1 MVFGCYSLELKMERC
16 PKALGRQSYM
26 GTHLNAVVT
35 SSEDEQSPDI
45 QKESAE
51 ESEIKEKAKEVK
63 PKAKEVKPKAKEVKP
78 KKKHGKSKKKH
89 GNVGE
94 VTLRVSLP
102 YKPKGEMFAVAE
114 TFQGGSRL
122 QVICEDGIRR
132 MGRIPGKLRRR
143 MWVRENDLL
152 IVVPWSFQ
160 DSKADVKFRYTP
172 TQTANLKRRGKIPE
186 ILDIY

>member
-45 QKESAE
+45 QKESTE
-51 ESEIKEKAKEVK
+51 ESEIKEEAKEVK
-63 PKAKEVKPKAKEVKP
+63 PKAKEVKPKAKGVKP
-78 KKKHGKSKKKH
+78 KKKAS
-89 GNVGE
+89 NEGE
-94 VTLRVSLP
+94 ITLRVSLP
-102 YKPKGEMFAVAE
+102 YKPNGEMFAVAE

>member
-1 MVFGCYSLELKMERC
+1 M
-16 PKALGRQSYM
+16 
-26 GTHLNAVVT
+26 T
-35 SSEDEQSPDI
+35 SSEEEQKDENP
-45 QKESAE
+45 KE
-51 ESEIKEKAKEVK
+51 EKVEDKIE
-63 PKAKEVKPKAKEVKP
+63 
-78 KKKHGKSKKKH
+78 KKKATNKKSKK
-89 GNVGE
+89 NQNQGE
-94 VTLRVSLP
+94 EANLRVTLP

-122 QVICEDGIRR
+122 QLICEDGERR

-172 TQTANLKRRGKIPE
+172 TQTSNLKRLGKIPE

>member
-1 MVFGCYSLELKMERC
+1 MTKDNEEVKSSGES
-16 PKALGRQSYM
+16 
-26 GTHLNAVVT
+26 NN
-35 SSEDEQSPDI
+35 SSEEIPEVNESP
-45 QKESAE
+45 KN
-51 ESEIKEKAKEVK
+51 
-63 PKAKEVKPKAKEVKP
+63 
-78 KKKHGKSKKKH
+78 KKS
-89 GNVGE
+89 NTE
-94 VTLRVSLP
+94 PTENIRVTLP

-122 QVICEDGIRR
+122 QLICEDGKRR

-172 TQTANLKRRGKIPE
+172 TQTSNLKRNGKIPE

>member
-1 MVFGCYSLELKMERC
+1 M
-16 PKALGRQSYM
+16 
-26 GTHLNAVVT
+26 T
-35 SSEDEQSPDI
+35 SSEENS
-45 QKESAE
+45 E
-51 ESEIKEKAKEVK
+51 E
-63 PKAKEVKPKAKEVKP
+63 
-78 KKKHGKSKKKH
+78 GKSEDEEQAKDEEKKVEKNKKSK
-89 GNVGE
+89 GKKGKKGYQAQNTE
-94 VTLRVSLP
+94 ANLRVTLP

-122 QVICEDGIRR
+122 QLICEDGERR

-152 IVVPWSFQ
+152 IIVPWSFQ

-172 TQTANLKRRGKIPE
+172 TQTSNLKRLGKIPE

>member
-1 MVFGCYSLELKMERC
+1 V
-16 PKALGRQSYM
+16 A
-26 GTHLNAVVT
+26 
-35 SSEDEQSPDI
+35 SSE
-45 QKESAE
+45 KEDKKVDSE
-51 ESEIKEKAKEVK
+51 EKVSDKEKTEKVEEKKEDT
-63 PKAKEVKPKAKEVKP
+63 
-78 KKKHGKSKKKH
+78 KKKPTYSKKNKGKKSKK
-89 GNVGE
+89 NQPPPDE
-94 VTLRVSLP
+94 ANLRVKLP
-102 YKPKGEMFAVAE
+102 YRPKGEIFAVAE

-122 QVICEDGIRR
+122 QLICEDGERR

-172 TQTANLKRRGKIPE
+172 TQTSNLKRRGKIPE

>member
-1 MVFGCYSLELKMERC
+1 MTKDNEEVKSSDE
-16 PKALGRQSYM
+16 SS
-26 GTHLNAVVT
+26 T
-35 SSEDEQSPDI
+35 SSEEIPEINESP
-45 QKESAE
+45 KN
-51 ESEIKEKAKEVK
+51 
-63 PKAKEVKPKAKEVKP
+63 
-78 KKKHGKSKKKH
+78 KKS
-89 GNVGE
+89 NTE
-94 VTLRVSLP
+94 PTENIRVTLP

-122 QVICEDGIRR
+122 QLICEDGKRR

-172 TQTANLKRRGKIPE
+172 TQTSNLKRNGKIPE

>member
-1 MVFGCYSLELKMERC
+1 M
-16 PKALGRQSYM
+16 
-26 GTHLNAVVT
+26 T
-35 SSEDEQSPDI
+35 SSEENSEEKASEDEEQSKDEE
-45 QKESAE
+45 KKAE
-51 ESEIKEKAKEVK
+51 KNK
-63 PKAKEVKPKAKEVKP
+63 
-78 KKKHGKSKKKH
+78 KSKGKK
-89 GNVGE
+89 GQQEQNTE
-94 VTLRVSLP
+94 ANLRVTLP

-122 QVICEDGIRR
+122 QLICEDGERR

-172 TQTANLKRRGKIPE
+172 TQTSNLKRLGKIPE

>member
-1 MVFGCYSLELKMERC
+1 MTATKDEPLKE
-16 PKALGRQSYM
+16 K
-26 GTHLNAVVT
+26 
-35 SSEDEQSPDI
+35 SEEKTDSQ
-45 QKESAE
+45 E
-51 ESEIKEKAKEVK
+51 ESKSEESVVK
-63 PKAKEVKPKAKEVKP
+63 PKP
-78 KKKHGKSKKKH
+78 KKSKGKKGKKGKYGKKY
-89 GNVGE
+89 GNQVDE
-94 VTLRVSLP
+94 TNLRVTLP

-122 QVICEDGIRR
+122 QLICEDGERR

-172 TQTANLKRRGKIPE
+172 TQTSNLKRSGKIPE

>member
-1 MVFGCYSLELKMERC
+1 M
-16 PKALGRQSYM
+16 
-26 GTHLNAVVT
+26 T
-35 SSEDEQSPDI
+35 SSEENSEENTSEDEEQSKD
-45 QKESAE
+45 E
-51 ESEIKEKAKEVK
+51 EKKVEKN
-63 PKAKEVKPKAKEVKP
+63 
-78 KKKHGKSKKKH
+78 KKTKGKK
-89 GNVGE
+89 GQQQQNTE
-94 VTLRVSLP
+94 ANLRVTLP

-122 QVICEDGIRR
+122 QLICEDGERR

-172 TQTANLKRRGKIPE
+172 TQTSNLKRLGKIPE

>member
-1 MVFGCYSLELKMERC
+1 MASYY
-16 PKALGRQSYM
+16 GRP
-26 GTHLNAVVT
+26 VT
-35 SSEDEQSPDI
+35 SSEEEQPQEDDNKKS
-45 QKESAE
+45 
-51 ESEIKEKAKEVK
+51 ESEEKTS
-63 PKAKEVKPKAKEVKP
+63 KATTTN
-78 KKKHGKSKKKH
+78 KKKP
-89 GNVGE
+89 NNNNE
-94 VTLRVSLP
+94 EANIRVTLP
-102 YKPKGEMFAVAE
+102 YKPKGEIFAVAE

-122 QVICEDGIRR
+122 QLICEDGERR

-172 TQTANLKRRGKIPE
+172 TQTANLKKLGKIPE

>member
-1 MVFGCYSLELKMERC
+1 MNKSWGGNLIIGSLVEITVANDSEE
-16 PKALGRQSYM
+16 
-26 GTHLNAVVT
+26 TEAVDKSTV
-35 SSEDEQSPDI
+35 
-45 QKESAE
+45 E
-51 ESEIKEKAKEVK
+51 EAKKPEKN
-63 PKAKEVKPKAKEVKP
+63 
-78 KKKHGKSKKKH
+78 KSKNKKNKKNTPH
-89 GNVGE
+89 PTENIR
-94 VTLRVSLP
+94 VTLP

-122 QVICEDGIRR
+122 QLICEDGKRR

-160 DSKADVKFRYTP
+160 DTKADVKFRYTP
-172 TQTANLKRRGKIPE
+172 TQTSNLKRKGKIPE

>member
-1 MVFGCYSLELKMERC
+1 M
-16 PKALGRQSYM
+16 
-26 GTHLNAVVT
+26 T
-35 SSEDEQSPDI
+35 SSEENSEEKASEDEEQSKD
-45 QKESAE
+45 E
-51 ESEIKEKAKEVK
+51 EKKVEKNK
-63 PKAKEVKPKAKEVKP
+63 
-78 KKKHGKSKKKH
+78 KSKGKK
-89 GNVGE
+89 GNQQQNTE
-94 VTLRVSLP
+94 ANLRVTLP

-122 QVICEDGIRR
+122 QLICEDGERR

-172 TQTANLKRRGKIPE
+172 TQTSNLKRLGKIPE

>member
-1 MVFGCYSLELKMERC
+1 MTKDNEEVKSSDE
-16 PKALGRQSYM
+16 S
-26 GTHLNAVVT
+26 NT
-35 SSEDEQSPDI
+35 SSEEIPEVNESP
-45 QKESAE
+45 KN
-51 ESEIKEKAKEVK
+51 
-63 PKAKEVKPKAKEVKP
+63 
-78 KKKHGKSKKKH
+78 KKS
-89 GNVGE
+89 NTE
-94 VTLRVSLP
+94 PTENIRVTLP

-122 QVICEDGIRR
+122 QLICEDGKRR

-172 TQTANLKRRGKIPE
+172 TQTSNLKRNGKIPE

>member
-51 ESEIKEKAKEVK
+51 ESEIKEEAKEVK
-63 PKAKEVKPKAKEVKP
+63 PKAKEVK
-78 KKKHGKSKKKH
+78 SKKKAA
-89 GNVGE
+89 NEGE

>member
-1 MVFGCYSLELKMERC
+1 MTKDNEEVKSSDESK
-16 PKALGRQSYM
+16 
-26 GTHLNAVVT
+26 T
-35 SSEDEQSPDI
+35 SSEEIPEVNESP
-45 QKESAE
+45 KN
-51 ESEIKEKAKEVK
+51 
-63 PKAKEVKPKAKEVKP
+63 
-78 KKKHGKSKKKH
+78 KKS
-89 GNVGE
+89 NTE
-94 VTLRVSLP
+94 PTENIRVTLP

-122 QVICEDGIRR
+122 QLICEDGKRR

-172 TQTANLKRRGKIPE
+172 TQTSNLKRNGKIPE

>member
-1 MVFGCYSLELKMERC
+1 MTEVK
-16 PKALGRQSYM
+16 
-26 GTHLNAVVT
+26 
-35 SSEDEQSPDI
+35 EDESQENS
-45 QKESAE
+45 S
-51 ESEIKEKAKEVK
+51 KEKSEEETK
-63 PKAKEVKPKAKEVKP
+63 PEQPKKKSKP
-78 KKKHGKSKKKH
+78 KKGKGKHGKKH
-89 GNVGE
+89 NNQVDE
-94 VTLRVSLP
+94 TNLRVTLP

-122 QVICEDGIRR
+122 QLICEDGERR

-172 TQTANLKRRGKIPE
+172 TQTSNLKRRGKIPE

>member
-1 MVFGCYSLELKMERC
+1 M
-16 PKALGRQSYM
+16 
-26 GTHLNAVVT
+26 T
-35 SSEDEQSPDI
+35 SSEDEQVQETS
-45 QKESAE
+45 E
-51 ESEIKEKAKEVK
+51 EEEVK
-63 PKAKEVKPKAKEVKP
+63 VEKVENKKP
-78 KKKHGKSKKKH
+78 KKGH
-89 GNVGE
+89 NQE
-94 VTLRVSLP
+94 NEENLRVTLP

-122 QVICEDGIRR
+122 QLICEDGERR

-172 TQTANLKRRGKIPE
+172 TQTSNLKRRGKIPE

>member
-63 PKAKEVKPKAKEVKP
+63 PKAEEVKPKAKKVKP
-78 KKKHGKSKKKH
+78 KKKH

>member
-1 MVFGCYSLELKMERC
+1 MNKGWGGNLII
-16 PKALGRQSYM
+16 
-26 GTHLNAVVT
+26 GTLVDRNVTNDSEETEAV
-35 SSEDEQSPDI
+35 E
-45 QKESAE
+45 ESTAE
-51 ESEIKEKAKEVK
+51 EEKK
-63 PKAKEVKPKAKEVKP
+63 PDTNKN
-78 KKKHGKSKKKH
+78 KKNKKNKK
-89 GNVGE
+89 NTPE
-94 VTLRVSLP
+94 PTENIRVTLP

-122 QVICEDGIRR
+122 QLICEDGKRR

-172 TQTANLKRRGKIPE
+172 TQTSNLKRKGKIPE

>member
-1 MVFGCYSLELKMERC
+1 M
-16 PKALGRQSYM
+16 
-26 GTHLNAVVT
+26 T
-35 SSEDEQSPDI
+35 SSE
-45 QKESAE
+45 KETVQEVTNE
-51 ESEIKEKAKEVK
+51 EKTETITVTEFKRNNKN
-63 PKAKEVKPKAKEVKP
+63 
-78 KKKHGKSKKKH
+78 KSKKNSAPEKI
-89 GNVGE
+89 NI
-94 VTLRVSLP
+94 RVNLP

-122 QVICEDGIRR
+122 QLICEDGERR

-172 TQTANLKRRGKIPE
+172 TQTSNLKRLGKIPE

>member
-1 MVFGCYSLELKMERC
+1 
-16 PKALGRQSYM
+16 
-26 GTHLNAVVT
+26 VT
-35 SSEDEQSPDI
+35 ASEDEQPQEKSEEDTNS
-45 QKESAE
+45 KEDTKSE
-51 ESEIKEKAKEVK
+51 EKVVKSEAKK
-63 PKAKEVKPKAKEVKP
+63 SKP
-78 KKKHGKSKKKH
+78 KKGKGKHGKKKSYQVDET
-89 GNVGE
+89 N
-94 VTLRVSLP
+94 LRVTLP

-122 QVICEDGIRR
+122 QLICEDGERR

-172 TQTANLKRRGKIPE
+172 TQTSNLKRSGKIPE

>member
-1 MVFGCYSLELKMERC
+1 MASYY
-16 PKALGRQSYM
+16 GRP
-26 GTHLNAVVT
+26 VT
-35 SSEDEQSPDI
+35 SSEKEQPQEDDNKKS
-45 QKESAE
+45 ES
-51 ESEIKEKAKEVK
+51 KEKTS
-63 PKAKEVKPKAKEVKP
+63 KATTTN
-78 KKKHGKSKKKH
+78 KKKPNNNNEEV
-89 GNVGE
+89 NV
-94 VTLRVSLP
+94 RVKLP

-122 QVICEDGIRR
+122 QLICEDGERR

-172 TQTANLKRRGKIPE
+172 TQTANLKKLGKIPE

>member
-1 MVFGCYSLELKMERC
+1 
-16 PKALGRQSYM
+16 M

-63 PKAKEVKPKAKEVKP
+63 PKAKEVKPK
-78 KKKHGKSKKKH
+78 KKH

-122 QVICEDGIRR
+122 QIICEDGIRR

-143 MWVRENDLL
+143 MWIRENDLL
-152 IVVPWSFQ
+152 IVIPWSFQ

>member
-63 PKAKEVKPKAKEVKP
+63 PKAEEVKPNAKKVKP
-78 KKKHGKSKKKH
+78 KKKH

>member
-1 MVFGCYSLELKMERC
+1 MERC

-51 ESEIKEKAKEVK
+51 ESEIKEE
-63 PKAKEVKPKAKEVKP
+63 AKEVKPKAKEVKP
-78 KKKHGKSKKKH
+78 KKKS
-89 GNVGE
+89 NNEGE

>member
-1 MVFGCYSLELKMERC
+1 M
-16 PKALGRQSYM
+16 A
-26 GTHLNAVVT
+26 
-35 SSEDEQSPDI
+35 SSE
-45 QKESAE
+45 KEEKKVDLE
-51 ESEIKEKAKEVK
+51 EKVSEEKNTEKVEEIKKDTNKKTVT
-63 PKAKEVKPKAKEVKP
+63 P
-78 KKKHGKSKKKH
+78 KKNKGKKSKK
-89 GNVGE
+89 NQPPPDE
-94 VTLRVSLP
+94 ANLRVKLP
-102 YKPKGEMFAVAE
+102 YRPKGEIFAVAE

-122 QVICEDGIRR
+122 QLICEDGERR

-172 TQTANLKRRGKIPE
+172 TQTSNLKRLGKIPE

>member
-1 MVFGCYSLELKMERC
+1 
-16 PKALGRQSYM
+16 M
-26 GTHLNAVVT
+26 GTHLNWTVT
-35 SSEDEQSPDI
+35 SSEDEQSQVI

-51 ESEIKEKAKEVK
+51 ESKTEESAEESKTEEVSST
-63 PKAKEVKPKAKEVKP
+63 EKP
-78 KKKHGKSKKKH
+78 KKSKGSKSKKK
-89 GNVGE
+89 GAGKE
-94 VTLRVSLP
+94 EITLRVTLP

-122 QVICEDGIRR
+122 QVICEDGVRR

-172 TQTANLKRRGKIPE
+172 TQTSNLKRRGKIPE
-186 ILDIY
+186 ILDIYW

>member
-1 MVFGCYSLELKMERC
+1 M
-16 PKALGRQSYM
+16 
-26 GTHLNAVVT
+26 T
-35 SSEDEQSPDI
+35 SSKDEQVQETSEEEKV
-45 QKESAE
+45 KE
-51 ESEIKEKAKEVK
+51 EKVENK
-63 PKAKEVKPKAKEVKP
+63 KP
-78 KKKHGKSKKKH
+78 KKGQ
-89 GNVGE
+89 NQE
-94 VTLRVSLP
+94 NEENLRVTLP

-122 QVICEDGIRR
+122 QLICEDGERR

-172 TQTANLKRRGKIPE
+172 TQTSNLKRRGKIPE

>member
-1 MVFGCYSLELKMERC
+1 M
-16 PKALGRQSYM
+16 
-26 GTHLNAVVT
+26 T
-35 SSEDEQSPDI
+35 SSEKNSEESKSEDKEQS
-45 QKESAE
+45 KEE
-51 ESEIKEKAKEVK
+51 EKKEQSKDE
-63 PKAKEVKPKAKEVKP
+63 E
-78 KKKHGKSKKKH
+78 KKVEKNKKSKGKK
-89 GNVGE
+89 GKKSYQAQNTE
-94 VTLRVSLP
+94 ANLRVTLP

-122 QVICEDGIRR
+122 QLICEDGERR

-152 IVVPWSFQ
+152 IIVPWSFQ

-172 TQTANLKRRGKIPE
+172 TQTSNLKRLGKIPE

>member
-45 QKESAE
+45 QKESTE
-51 ESEIKEKAKEVK
+51 ESEIKEEAKEVK
-63 PKAKEVKPKAKEVKP
+63 PKAKKVKP
-78 KKKHGKSKKKH
+78 KKKAK
-89 GNVGE
+89 NEGE
-94 VTLRVSLP
+94 ITLRVSLP

>member
-1 MVFGCYSLELKMERC
+1 
-16 PKALGRQSYM
+16 M

-45 QKESAE
+45 QKKSAE
-51 ESEIKEKAKEVK
+51 ESETKEKAEEVK
-63 PKAKEVKPKAKEVKP
+63 PNAKKVKPNAKKVKP
-78 KKKHGKSKKKH
+78 KKKH

>member
-1 MVFGCYSLELKMERC
+1 MTSNNKEAE
-16 PKALGRQSYM
+16 
-26 GTHLNAVVT
+26 AVEEPT
-35 SSEDEQSPDI
+35 
-45 QKESAE
+45 AE
-51 ESEIKEKAKEVK
+51 EEKTTDTEKD
-63 PKAKEVKPKAKEVKP
+63 
-78 KKKHGKSKKKH
+78 KKNKKSKKSDT
-89 GNVGE
+89 GPTENIR
-94 VTLRVSLP
+94 VTLP

-122 QVICEDGIRR
+122 QLICEDGKRR

-160 DSKADVKFRYTP
+160 DTKADVKFRYTP
-172 TQTANLKRRGKIPE
+172 TQTSNLKRKGKIPE

>member
-1 MVFGCYSLELKMERC
+1 M
-16 PKALGRQSYM
+16 
-26 GTHLNAVVT
+26 T
-35 SSEDEQSPDI
+35 SSEENSEEKTSEDEEQSKD
-45 QKESAE
+45 E
-51 ESEIKEKAKEVK
+51 EKKVEKN
-63 PKAKEVKPKAKEVKP
+63 
-78 KKKHGKSKKKH
+78 KKTKGKR
-89 GNVGE
+89 GLQQQNTE
-94 VTLRVSLP
+94 ANLRVTLP

-122 QVICEDGIRR
+122 QLICEDGERR

-172 TQTANLKRRGKIPE
+172 TQTSNLKRLGKIPE

>member
-1 MVFGCYSLELKMERC
+1 M
-16 PKALGRQSYM
+16 
-26 GTHLNAVVT
+26 T
-35 SSEDEQSPDI
+35 SSEKNSEESKSEDKEQSKDEEK
-45 QKESAE
+45 KEQPKDE
-51 ESEIKEKAKEVK
+51 EKNK
-63 PKAKEVKPKAKEVKP
+63 
-78 KKKHGKSKKKH
+78 KSKGKKSK
-89 GNVGE
+89 GKKGKKGKKGYQAQNNE
-94 VTLRVSLP
+94 ANLRVTLP

-122 QVICEDGIRR
+122 QLICEDGERR

-152 IVVPWSFQ
+152 IIVPWSFQ

-172 TQTANLKRRGKIPE
+172 TQTSNLKRLGKIPE

>member
-1 MVFGCYSLELKMERC
+1 MTKDNE
-16 PKALGRQSYM
+16 
-26 GTHLNAVVT
+26 
-35 SSEDEQSPDI
+35 
-45 QKESAE
+45 
-51 ESEIKEKAKEVK
+51 EVK
-63 PKAKEVKPKAKEVKP
+63 SSDESNTSNEEIPDANESPKN
-78 KKKHGKSKKKH
+78 KKS
-89 GNVGE
+89 NTE
-94 VTLRVSLP
+94 PTENIRVTLP

-122 QVICEDGIRR
+122 QLICEDGKRR

-172 TQTANLKRRGKIPE
+172 TQTSNLKRNGKIPE

>member
-1 MVFGCYSLELKMERC
+1 MTATK
-16 PKALGRQSYM
+16 
-26 GTHLNAVVT
+26 
-35 SSEDEQSPDI
+35 DEPL
-45 QKESAE
+45 
-51 ESEIKEKAKEVK
+51 KEKSEEKTDSQEEKKSEEKVVK
-63 PKAKEVKPKAKEVKP
+63 PKP
-78 KKKHGKSKKKH
+78 KKTKKGKKGKYGKKYGKQVDEA
-89 GNVGE
+89 N
-94 VTLRVSLP
+94 LRVTLP

-122 QVICEDGIRR
+122 QLICEDGERR

-172 TQTANLKRRGKIPE
+172 TQTSNLKRSGKIPE

>member
-1 MVFGCYSLELKMERC
+1 M
-16 PKALGRQSYM
+16 
-26 GTHLNAVVT
+26 TND
-35 SSEDEQSPDI
+35 SEETETVE
-45 QKESAE
+45 ESTAE
-51 ESEIKEKAKEVK
+51 EEKK
-63 PKAKEVKPKAKEVKP
+63 PDTSKNK
-78 KKKHGKSKKKH
+78 KSKKNKK
-89 GNVGE
+89 NTPE
-94 VTLRVSLP
+94 PTENIRVTLP

-122 QVICEDGIRR
+122 QLICEDGKRR

-172 TQTANLKRRGKIPE
+172 TQTSNLKRKGKIPE

>member
-1 MVFGCYSLELKMERC
+1 MT
-16 PKALGRQSYM
+16 A
-26 GTHLNAVVT
+26 
-35 SSEDEQSPDI
+35 SEDEEL
-45 QKESAE
+45 QKKSE
-51 ESEIKEKAKEVK
+51 EDTDSQEETKSEEKVEK
-63 PKAKEVKPKAKEVKP
+63 PKP
-78 KKKHGKSKKKH
+78 KKGKKSKGKYGKKH
-89 GNVGE
+89 SNQVGE
-94 VTLRVSLP
+94 TNLRVTLP

-122 QVICEDGIRR
+122 QLICEDGERR

-172 TQTANLKRRGKIPE
+172 TQTSNLKRK
-186 ILDIY
+186 